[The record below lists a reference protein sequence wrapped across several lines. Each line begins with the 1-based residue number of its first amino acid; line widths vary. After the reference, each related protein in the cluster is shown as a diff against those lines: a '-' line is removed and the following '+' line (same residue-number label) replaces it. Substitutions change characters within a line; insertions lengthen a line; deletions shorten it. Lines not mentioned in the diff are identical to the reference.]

1 MSKKRKVL
9 GSYFNLDLTQKLNF
23 EKAGEDTL
31 KKKNN
36 FSNLDLHE
44 IAKSRRLNRLRMI
57 TRKHI
62 EINKIIRKI
71 MG

>member
-1 MSKKRKVL
+1 MGKKRKVL
-9 GSYFNLDLTQKLNF
+9 GNYFDLDLTQKLNF
-23 EKAGEDTL
+23 EQVGKDTL